1 MRGLILAGLMVFGGS
16 GAVLAQDTAAY
27 DPYADMVISDDIAA
41 LPKPVQQKRAA
52 LIEAAKSGDI
62 EALKPIFEAQ
72 KTPVQVSYG
81 EPEDAIA
88 YLKSESADSGG
99 ASILAI
105 LGEELDAPYAII
117 GATSETPSYV
127 WPYLA
132 MVDVTKLTPAQLVDA
147 YRILPAETV
156 KELAVM
162 ESWYY
167 WRIFIDPNGDLS
179 AFIAGD

>member
-1 MRGLILAGLMVFGGS
+1 MRGLILAGLLLFAGS
-16 GAVLAQDTAAY
+16 AAVPAQEAY

-41 LPKPVQQKRAA
+41 LPKPVQEKRAA
-52 LIEAAKSGDI
+52 LIEAAKSGDLK
-62 EALKPIFEAQ
+62 ALKAIFEAQ

-81 EPEDAIA
+81 DAEDAIA
-88 YLKSESADSGG
+88 YLKTASSDGNG

-117 GATSETPSYV
+117 GVTSETPSYV

-156 KELAVM
+156 KELADM
-162 ESWYY
+162 GSWYY
-167 WRIFIDPNGDLS
+167 WRIFIEPNGDLS

>member
-1 MRGLILAGLMVFGGS
+1 MRGLILAALMVFGGS
-16 GAVLAQDTAAY
+16 ATVLAEDAAPY
-27 DPYADMVISDDIAA
+27 DPYADMVISDDIKA
-41 LPKPVQQKRAA
+41 LPKPVQDKRAA

-62 EALKPIFEAQ
+62 EALKAIFDAQ

-81 EPEDAIA
+81 DPEDAIA
-88 YLKSESADSGG
+88 YLKTASADGNG
-99 ASILAI
+99 AQTLAI
-105 LGEELDAPYAII
+105 LGELLDAPYAII
-117 GATSETPSYV
+117 GATSDTPSYV

-156 KELAVM
+156 AELTVM

-167 WRIFIDPNGDLS
+167 WRVFIDPNGDLS